1 MSSILTVSQL
11 NRYMHFKVQSDTKLK
26 GVAVKGEL
34 SNYTVNFRS
43 GHAYFTLKDEDSALK
58 GVMFSTAA
66 SKLRFTPENGMSVL
80 AVGNIDVYERDGV
93 YQLIASELQP
103 LGSGAVKLGIE
114 QLKRKLSDKGVFDSS
129 KKKKIP
135 ECPKSLAVVTSPT
148 GAALQDILN
157 ILKRRYPF
165 SEISVFEA
173 QVQGEAAPQSI
184 SKALAKADKS
194 GADTII
200 LARGGGSDEDLMPF
214 NSETVTMAVFGC
226 STPVISAVGHET
238 DTSLSDYAADLRAP
252 TPSAAAELAVPDM
265 SAVKDKLSVLTSS
278 LERAFESQISERTAS
293 VVNLYH
299 RLSAVSPIN
308 SVNNSRLQIDG
319 LTKRLDRSAEQ
330 TILSGSAKLD
340 KINSQLTALSPF
352 AILERGYSIAMKNG
366 SPVYSVS
373 QLSDGDELELILSD
387 GSVSVMIRSVKVN

>member
-11 NRYMHFKVQSDTKLK
+11 NRYMHFKVQSDAKLK

-299 RLSAVSPIN
+299 RLSAVSPLN

-330 TILSGSAKLD
+330 IILSGSAKLD

-352 AILERGYSIAMKNG
+352 AILERGYLIAMKNG

>member
-299 RLSAVSPIN
+299 RLSAVSPLN

-330 TILSGSAKLD
+330 IILSGSAKLD

-352 AILERGYSIAMKNG
+352 AILERGYLIAMKNG